1 MHEDGIDSL
10 VLGGGLQFQQ
20 LAITFEGGATAI
32 KLAGSNE
39 LLATLNGVN
48 VNLIG
53 MEDFTTL

>member
-1 MHEDGIDSL
+1 
-10 VLGGGLQFQQ
+10 LGGGLQFQQ
-20 LAITFEGGATAI
+20 LAITFEDGATAI

-39 LLATLNGVN
+39 LLATLNGVP

>member
-1 MHEDGIDSL
+1 MHEDGVDSL
-10 VLGGGLQFQQ
+10 VLGGGLQFPQ

-32 KLAGSNE
+32 KFAGTDE